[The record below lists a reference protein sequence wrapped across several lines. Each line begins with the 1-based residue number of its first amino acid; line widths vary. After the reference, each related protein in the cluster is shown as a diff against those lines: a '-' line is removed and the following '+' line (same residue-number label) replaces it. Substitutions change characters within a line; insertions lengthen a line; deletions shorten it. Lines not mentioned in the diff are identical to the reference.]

1 MWPPDDDSAKA
12 PASTPSCSRAG
23 RLALLL
29 IALQV
34 MFTLLTYPLLPANIP
49 HTNLAGQVDGSSPKW
64 LGAIIL
70 PATSICLYLL
80 LHGVFSSTIKRK
92 NERATKKL
100 LDSLVVALLIFL
112 LILQVAM
119 IASESGLPVN
129 PLPIIGISTSALFIF
144 LGNFMGKLP
153 YKSGAGI
160 KTRWS
165 FASEIVWERTHRL
178 TGWLWVGGGVLGIPL
193 SFVPYAG
200 IFIVSGIIL
209 VISFVPVLISY
220 MFYRHIVGANKKP
233 LL

>member
-112 LILQVAM
+112 LILQVTM

-129 PLPIIGISTSALFIF
+129 PLPIIGISTSACLYFWVTSWENCPINQAQ
-144 LGNFMGKLP
+144 GSKRAGALP
-153 YKSGAGI
+153 VRLSGSA
-160 KTRWS
+160 
-165 FASEIVWERTHRL
+165 
-178 TGWLWVGGGVLGIPL
+178 
-193 SFVPYAG
+193 
-200 IFIVSGIIL
+200 
-209 VISFVPVLISY
+209 LI
-220 MFYRHIVGANKKP
+220 A
-233 LL
+233 